1 MVIEYSEKITYL
13 KDGIGVVDDVVITI
27 EVHEKVDIGNKTQ
40 IGEVTMGVVSREQL
54 AIDVLLTS
62 NT

>member
-1 MVIEYSEKITYL
+1 MVIESNEKIIYL
-13 KDGIGVVDDVVITI
+13 KDGIGAVGDVVITV
-27 EVHEKVDIGNKTQ
+27 EVHEKVDVGSKTQ
-40 IGEVTMGVVSREQL
+40 IDEVTMGVVSREQL